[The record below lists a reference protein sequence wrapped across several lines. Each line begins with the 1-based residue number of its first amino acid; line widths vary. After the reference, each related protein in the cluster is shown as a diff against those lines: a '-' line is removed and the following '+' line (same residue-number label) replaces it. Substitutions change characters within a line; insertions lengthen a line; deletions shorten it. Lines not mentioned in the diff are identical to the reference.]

1 MDGKLVRTIGLVRAK
16 MKIGMQNLTYNMS
29 RYVHLQSVAANPQ

>member
-1 MDGKLVRTIGLVRAK
+1 MGDKLVRTIGLVRAE

-29 RYVHLQSVAANPQ
+29 RLVQLRGARASPA

>member
-1 MDGKLVRTIGLVRAK
+1 MGGKLVRTIGLMRAK

-29 RYVHLQSVAANPQ
+29 RFIHLHTRAATPP